1 MQATAFSRTTT
12 AAFAYGLSLGYRV
25 PEKSVRI
32 AFRLRAQTRLTGFSL
47 RAVANWSRG
56 HAPSAPALK
65 KLTELKRLFEALAR
79 LFDAKEI
86 GPWLLQPNPAFD
98 GSTPLQVIERGE
110 SDRLWRMIYELES
123 GQPD

>member
-1 MQATAFSRTTT
+1 MPAKTLDPPKLRVTAPTTS
-12 AAFAYGLSLGYRV
+12 LSLQSLCQRY
-25 PEKSVRI
+25 SVKRG
-32 AFRLRAQTRLTGFSL
+32 LLPRLTGFSL

-79 LFDAKEI
+79 LVDPKDI